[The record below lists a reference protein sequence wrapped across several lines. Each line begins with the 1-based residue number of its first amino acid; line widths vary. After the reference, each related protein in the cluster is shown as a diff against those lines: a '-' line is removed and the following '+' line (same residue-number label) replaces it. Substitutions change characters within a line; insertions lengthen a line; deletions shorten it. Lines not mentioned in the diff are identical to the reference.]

1 MKEARVRICVPVCV
15 SLAGDL
21 SDAIRRAAEGA
32 DIIELRLDCLEPDQ
46 LRLACRDLGVLRR
59 AASCPLILT
68 LRPMEQGGHR
78 ATGREER
85 LNFWL
90 EEKNCQS
97 QLADFVDV
105 EADLL
110 TAKPQDAERLV
121 LRLGP
126 ERIICSHHD
135 FAGVPSDLEQI
146 YESMART
153 ESHILKIAVQAHDA
167 INCLPIFHLLHR
179 ARSEGQEMIAIAMGE
194 AGIMTRILGP
204 SRGAFLTYG
213 GALDGETAT
222 APGQLTA
229 KELREVYRID
239 QINQQTDIMGLIGR
253 PVSHSMS
260 PNIQNAAFAA
270 AGVNA
275 VYIPFEVR
283 DAGAFMRRMVHPRTR
298 EIDWKLR
305 GLSVTAPHKS
315 TVMQH
320 LDWIEPAAKGIGAV
334 NTIVV
339 EGNDLHGYNTDAEAF
354 LQPLRNLFGSLGSSR
369 CAIIGAGGAARSAIW
384 ALQKDKASVSL
395 FARDIDK
402 GRPLAEEFSVDCF
415 PLQDAGFNGF
425 DILVNASPLG
435 TRGTGEN
442 ETPAVSQQLR
452 SVRLVYD
459 LVYNP
464 PETRL
469 MREGRVAGCEILGGL
484 EMLIA
489 QAAEQ
494 FKLWSNDE
502 PDKDIMRAAALNAL
516 TNSGLGH
523 LTSGI

>member
-1 MKEARVRICVPVCV
+1 MEKRAIRICVPVCV
-15 SLAGDL
+15 KRASDL
-21 SDAIRRAAEGA
+21 PAAIRRAAESA
-32 DIIELRLDCLEPDQ
+32 DIIELRLDCLDQDQ
-46 LRLACRDLGVLRR
+46 LGLACRDLGALRH
-59 AASCPLILT
+59 AASCPMVLT
-68 LRPMEQGGHR
+68 LRPSDQGGHR
-78 ATGREER
+78 AIDREGR

-90 EEKNCQS
+90 TENNCQS
-97 QLADFVDV
+97 QLPDFVDV

-110 TAKPQDAERLV
+110 AGNPQDAERLV
-121 LRLGP
+121 LRLGS

-135 FAGVPSDLEQI
+135 FAGVPSNLKET
-146 YESMART
+146 YERMAAT
-153 ESHILKIAVQAHDA
+153 LVGILKIAIQADDA
-167 INCLPIFHLLHR
+167 IDCLPIFDLLHR
-179 ARSEGQEMIAIAMGE
+179 ARGEGREMIAIAMGE
-194 AGIMTRILGP
+194 AGVMTRILGP

-213 GALDGETAT
+213 ALDGETTT

-229 KELREVYRID
+229 RELREVYRID
-239 QINQQTDIMGLIGR
+239 QINQRTEIMGLVGR

-260 PNIQNAAFAA
+260 PHIQNAAFAA

-275 VYIPFEVR
+275 VYIPFEGR
-283 DAGAFMRRMVHPRTR
+283 DVGAFMRRMVHPRTR

-320 LDWIEPAAKGIGAV
+320 LDWIEPAAKEIGAL

-354 LQPLRNLFGSLGSSR
+354 MQPLRDLFGSLSGSR

-384 ALQKDKASVSL
+384 ALQKDQASVSL
-395 FARDIDK
+395 FARDIEK
-402 GRPLAEEFSVDCF
+402 AKSLAGEFSVDCY
-415 PLQDAGFNGF
+415 PLPDAGFNGF
-425 DILVNASPLG
+425 DILVNASPQG
-435 TRGTGEN
+435 TRGSNEN

-452 SVRLVYD
+452 GVRLVYD

-464 PETRL
+464 LVTRL
-469 MREGRVAGCEILGGL
+469 MREARAAGCEVLGGL

-489 QAAEQ
+489 QAAAQ

-502 PDKDIMRAAALNAL
+502 PDKDVMRAAALNAL
-516 TNSGLGH
+516 RK
-523 LTSGI
+523 SGI

>member
-1 MKEARVRICVPVCV
+1 MEKRAVRICVPVCV
-15 SLAGDL
+15 KRAIDL
-21 SDAIRRAAEGA
+21 PAAIRRAAENA
-32 DIIELRLDCLEPDQ
+32 DIIELRLDCLEQGQ
-46 LRLACRDLGVLRR
+46 LRLACRDVGPLRR
-59 AASCPLILT
+59 AGSCPMIFT
-68 LRPMEQGGHR
+68 LRPSEQGGHG
-78 ATGREER
+78 AIDREGR

-90 EEKNCQS
+90 TENNCQS
-97 QLADFVDV
+97 HFPDFVDV

-110 TAKPQDAERLV
+110 AGKPQDAERLM
-121 LRLGP
+121 LSPGP

-135 FAGVPSDLEQI
+135 FTNVPPNLKET
-146 YESMART
+146 YERMAATPVR
-153 ESHILKIAVQAHDA
+153 ILKIAVQAHDA
-167 INCLPIFHLLHR
+167 IDCLPIFHLLHR
-179 ARSEGQEMIAIAMGE
+179 ARGEGREMIAIAMGE
-194 AGIMTRILGP
+194 AGVMTRILGP

-213 GALDGETAT
+213 ALDGETTT

-229 KELREVYRID
+229 RELREVYRID
-239 QINQQTDIMGLIGR
+239 QINTQTDIMGLIGR

-315 TVMQH
+315 SVMQH
-320 LDWIEPAAKGIGAV
+320 LDWIEPAAKEIGAV

-354 LQPLRNLFGSLGSSR
+354 MQPLRNLFGSLSGSR
-369 CAIIGAGGAARSAIW
+369 CAIIGAGGAARSATW
-384 ALQKDKASVSL
+384 ALQKDQASVSL
-395 FARDIDK
+395 FARDIEK
-402 GRPLAEEFSVDCF
+402 ARALAEEFSVDCF

-452 SVRLVYD
+452 GVRLVYD

-464 PETRL
+464 PETKL

-494 FKLWSNDE
+494 FKLWTGRE
-502 PDKDIMRAAALNAL
+502 PDREVMRLAAINAQIR
-516 TNSGLGH
+516 SQV
-523 LTSGI
+523 